1 MKITSPLV
9 VIFITAVFLFLAATN
24 IQGGWLY
31 VLDALLW
38 SAVLLAFVVPFL
50 QLRRLTVRR
59 QLPDAPLVGVT
70 QTLTLSLENGSRLP
84 VMFLNLEELPVFS
97 LRQNQALTLNTD
109 KHFSVW
115 TAAGQKTEFYTR
127 FRPEVAGVYVFKGF
141 QIGSFGPLGLMGVYW
156 KQRSPAAWVVYP
168 VPPESGLNILPEG
181 LIQQVQQA
189 RRRSHLSE
197 DISHFREYQ
206 TGDSRNAIHWK
217 NTARQ
222 ARLIV
227 AEAREEPFQQAQ
239 VIFDTAKTTDLKAF
253 DALLRTTE
261 AVCQGLLA
269 QQMEVACWAPN
280 ADPEFW
286 RPYQIAAPL
295 RQQAGVRQWEGLQY
309 WLATLAPD
317 ALLSLEESLA
327 AAGPQAE
334 HAVLILISS
343 VFPSAES
350 LRNLLMR
357 QSSGSSLLVY
367 TLESNPLLPEEWA
380 GQVVVKTIVLAD

>member
-1 MKITSPLV
+1 MKITSPLLV
-9 VIFITAVFLFLAATN
+9 LFITAVFLFLAATN

-59 QLPDAPLVGVT
+59 QLPDAPLVGVP
-70 QTLTLSLENGSRLP
+70 QTLHLSLENRSRLP

-97 LRQNQALTLNTD
+97 LRQNQTLTLNAD
-109 KHFSVW
+109 KHFSLW
-115 TAAGQKTEFYTR
+115 TAAGHKAEFDAH
-127 FRPEVAGVYVFKGF
+127 FMPEVAGVYVFKGF
-141 QIGSFGPLGLMGVYW
+141 QVGSFGPLGLMGVYW
-156 KQRSPAAWVVYP
+156 KQQVPAAWVVYP
-168 VPPESGLNILPEG
+168 VPPDSGLTILPEG

-206 TGDSRNAIHWK
+206 KGDSRNTIHWK

-239 VIFDTAKTTDLKAF
+239 VIFDATKTSEFKAF
-253 DALLRTTE
+253 NALLRTAE
-261 AVCQGLLA
+261 AVCHGLLA
-269 QQMEVACWAPN
+269 QQMEVACWAPP

-286 RPYQIAAPL
+286 QSYQIAPPL
-295 RQQAGVRQWEGLQY
+295 RQLAGVRQWEGLQY

-317 ALLSLEESLA
+317 ALLPLEQSLLA
-327 AAGPQAE
+327 SGPQAE
-334 HAVLILISS
+334 NAVVILISPT
-343 VFPSAES
+343 FPTSAS
-350 LRNLLMR
+350 LRHLLLH

-367 TLESNPLLPEEWA
+367 TLETSPQVPDEWA
-380 GQVVVKTIVLAD
+380 GQVVVKVIEAA